1 MLSTGCIYAVC
12 LEIRQG
18 NGPRAVS
25 TLMAPAGQGLY
36 SRHVREPVDLW
47 GYSGPCHPEYLDVR
61 ITGFAYSLWFMH
73 LDYEYLWI

>member
-1 MLSTGCIYAVC
+1 
-12 LEIRQG
+12 
-18 NGPRAVS
+18 
-25 TLMAPAGQGLY
+25 MAPAGQGLY